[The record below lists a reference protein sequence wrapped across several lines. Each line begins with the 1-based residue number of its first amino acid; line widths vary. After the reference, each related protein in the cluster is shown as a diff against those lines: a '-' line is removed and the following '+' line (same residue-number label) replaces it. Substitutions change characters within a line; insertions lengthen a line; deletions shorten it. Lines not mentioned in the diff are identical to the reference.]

1 MSTHSHRIV
10 RLVRLDDTELD
21 AADWVGRSDGPG
33 LAIHDVDCATRRDLA
48 ESGFD
53 QAEPR
58 REITFWWELF
68 AFFMEGFALYGAALH
83 PTTAVPV
90 RTMLVTNRN
99 GRPHEDDDEPPEP
112 VMAGA
117 GVVGNGKVVTLDRAW
132 PRVTQPADRW
142 TWLHSLGETLTTL
155 WWYLRREREIKQAVS
170 ALMQLDDR
178 TLRDLGIHGQSD
190 IERMVR
196 YCRDC

>member
-10 RLVRLDDTELD
+10 RLVRLDDTEPD

-83 PTTAVPV
+83 PTAAVPV
-90 RTMLVTNRN
+90 HTMLVAKRK

-112 VMAGA
+112 VMKMRKLLRGTSANFCSITFSISMHFSGCL
-117 GVVGNGKVVTLDRAW
+117 VSW
-132 PRVTQPADRW
+132 RW
-142 TWLHSLGETLTTL
+142 
-155 WWYLRREREIKQAVS
+155 
-170 ALMQLDDR
+170 
-178 TLRDLGIHGQSD
+178 
-190 IERMVR
+190 
-196 YCRDC
+196 